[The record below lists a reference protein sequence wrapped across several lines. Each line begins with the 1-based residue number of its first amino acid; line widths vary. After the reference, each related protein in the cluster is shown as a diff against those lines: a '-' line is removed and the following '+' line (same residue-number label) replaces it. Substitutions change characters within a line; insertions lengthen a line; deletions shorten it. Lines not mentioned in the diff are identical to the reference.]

1 MLARPCSAVLLALPL
16 ATFAACEAV
25 PALDTP
31 SHQAIKA
38 EALTFEA
45 VAPALCT
52 FIAADLGRPIAE
64 RVPPPERTP
73 PAGRSDAEL
82 AGMLGLLDNWRWRLN
97 ATANAAGLD
106 LEVELPPVYEVAL
119 GAARPVPST
128 EVGQ

>member
-1 MLARPCSAVLLALPL
+1 MLARLCSAVLLALPL

-45 VAPALCT
+45 LAPALCT
-52 FIAADLGRPIAE
+52 FIAADLARPIAD
-64 RVPPPERTP
+64 RSTPPDREP

-97 ATANAAGLD
+97 ATAASSGLE
-106 LEVELPPVYEVAL
+106 LEVELPPVYDVAV
-119 GAARPVPST
+119 GAARPVPVL
-128 EVGQ
+128 EAGQ